1 MCVFSSFVLSQ
12 AWASNS
18 FFFFFFPVTIEGLM
32 LTGEMLQGIKRTVPF
47 ISRGQSQWNFF
58 LLGNRFV
65 SHRHS
70 RMICNQG
77 GYGWCQPRAASC
89 IIFFFFLIHYCF
101 GLLPSIFIHYWSL
114 HLRKTSLNFLNLN
127 FFTSKKK
134 KNYIPF
140 PLQKRFKAVFRNT

>member
-18 FFFFFFPVTIEGLM
+18 FFFFFQSQLKGWC
-32 LTGEMLQGIKRTVPF
+32 LQGRCSRVLRELCPSLAVVKANE
-47 ISRGQSQWNFF
+47 ISSYWGTDLSPTDIQEW
-58 LLGNRFV
+58 FV
-65 SHRHS
+65 TREAMVDVNPGLHLVLSF
-70 RMICNQG
+70 
-77 GYGWCQPRAASC
+77 
-89 IIFFFFLIHYCF
+89 FFFFLIHYCF

-134 KNYIPF
+134 NLHTFSPPKKI
-140 PLQKRFKAVFRNT
+140 